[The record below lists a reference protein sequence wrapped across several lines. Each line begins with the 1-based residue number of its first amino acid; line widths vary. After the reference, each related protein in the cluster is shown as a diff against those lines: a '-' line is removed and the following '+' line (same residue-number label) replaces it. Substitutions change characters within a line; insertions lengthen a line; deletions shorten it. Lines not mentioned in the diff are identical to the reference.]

1 MIPIHEL
8 LNRIRWDKDFGR
20 GRFEIGYFD
29 HLERK
34 VIRIPM
40 RELHF
45 EQGNSFSFD
54 LHTPEGEVI
63 TIPFHRIREVYR
75 DSVLIWSRLLESGS
89 DQTN

>member
-8 LNRIRWDKDFGR
+8 LSRIRWDKDFGR

-34 VIRIPM
+34 LIRIPL

-45 EQGNSFSFD
+45 EPGNSFSFD
-54 LHTPEGEVI
+54 LHTPDGEVV
-63 TIPFHRIREVYR
+63 TIPFHRIREVYK
-75 DSVLIWSRLLESGS
+75 DGGLIWSREKG
-89 DQTN
+89 